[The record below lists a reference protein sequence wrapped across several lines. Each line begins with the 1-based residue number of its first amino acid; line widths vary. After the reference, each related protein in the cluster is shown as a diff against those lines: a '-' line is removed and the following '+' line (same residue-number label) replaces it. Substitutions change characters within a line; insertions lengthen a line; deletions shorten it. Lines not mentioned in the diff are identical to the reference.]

1 MHSVSGSLVS
11 CASTDCH
18 ATSASGTIHK
28 EMAAQWHDKQPRRA
42 IASTPLIWMMRLKSL
57 SLSPSL
63 PGLLASFL
71 AYVYSSTCLTWVQ
84 TQRTVPQPTEEA
96 PLPGTHSI
104 TTRILGSQ
112 DPRIPGVSHT
122 RILESHRQLFSQ
134 ELRHTQN
141 LRVTGSRNFTPVS
154 LEL

>member
-1 MHSVSGSLVS
+1 MHSVSGSLDS

-42 IASTPLIWMMRLKSL
+42 IASTTLLWMLRLNNFSF
-57 SLSPSL
+57 SPPV

-96 PLPGTHSI
+96 PLLATHSI
-104 TTRILGSQ
+104 MTRILESQ

-122 RILESHRQLFSQ
+122 RILESHRQLVSQ

-154 LEL
+154 L

>member
-1 MHSVSGSLVS
+1 
-11 CASTDCH
+11 
-18 ATSASGTIHK
+18 
-28 EMAAQWHDKQPRRA
+28 MAAQWHDKQPRRA

-96 PLPGTHSI
+96 PLPRTHSI

-122 RILESHRQLFSQ
+122 RILESHRQLDSQ

>member
-1 MHSVSGSLVS
+1 MHSVSGSLDS

-18 ATSASGTIHK
+18 ATSASGTVHK
-28 EMAAQWHDKQPRRA
+28 EMTAQWHDKQPRRA
-42 IASTPLIWMMRLKSL
+42 IASTTLLWMLRLNNFSF
-57 SLSPSL
+57 SPPV

-71 AYVYSSTCLTWVQ
+71 AYVYSSTCLPLVQ
-84 TQRTVPQPTEEA
+84 TQWTVPQPTEEA
-96 PLPGTHSI
+96 PLPRTHSI
-104 TTRILGSQ
+104 TTRILESQ

-122 RILESHRQLFSQ
+122 RILESHRQLDSQ

>member
-1 MHSVSGSLVS
+1 MHSVSGSLDS

-42 IASTPLIWMMRLKSL
+42 ITSTPLIWMLRLKSL
-57 SLSPSL
+57 SLSPPV

-96 PLPGTHSI
+96 PLLATHSI
-104 TTRILGSQ
+104 TTRILESQ

-134 ELRHTQN
+134 GLRHTQISGS
-141 LRVTGSRNFTPVS
+141 GSRNFTPVS